1 MSKRQFEDEAICKGG
16 SNLDLFDLHGKKAIV
31 TGAAAGLGQK
41 IAQGLAEAGAA
52 VTIIDRIDET
62 EKIAASMS
70 VDNLTFYG
78 VQADLLDRSSLK
90 SGFDSAVEKLGGL
103 DILVNNAGMQ
113 VRGPAE
119 DIPLD
124 KWDRLVELNVT
135 AVFEMSQ
142 LAAKQMSPQGGGK
155 IINVASML
163 SFFGGLNCCP
173 YAASKGAVAQ
183 LTKAF
188 SNEWASRG
196 INVNAI
202 APGYMNTALNTKL
215 MADPE
220 RYNEITQRIPAN
232 RWGLP
237 DDLKGTVI
245 FLASKASDYVTG
257 AIIPIDGG
265 YLSR

>member
-1 MSKRQFEDEAICKGG
+1 M
-16 SNLDLFDLHGKKAIV
+16 DLFDLHGKKAIV

-41 IAQGLAEAGAA
+41 IAQGLAEAGA
-52 VTIIDRIDET
+52 VVVILDRIDET

-70 VDNLTFYG
+70 GNGLTFYG
-78 VQADLLDRSSLK
+78 VQADLLDRTNLK
-90 SGFDSAVEKLGGL
+90 QGFDRAVEKLGGL

-119 DIPLD
+119 EIPLE
-124 KWDRLVELNVT
+124 KWDRLIELNIT

-142 LAAKQMSPQGGGK
+142 LAAKVMLGGRGGK

-163 SFFGGLNCCP
+163 SFFGGYVCSP

-202 APGYMNTALNTKL
+202 APGYMDTALNT
-215 MADPE
+215 AIINDPV
-220 RYNEITQRIPAN
+220 RNHEITLRIPAK
-232 RWGLP
+232 RWGKP

-245 FLASKASDYVTG
+245 FLASKAADYVTG
-257 AIIPIDGG
+257 AVIPIDGG

>member
-1 MSKRQFEDEAICKGG
+1 M
-16 SNLDLFDLHGKKAIV
+16 DLFNLHDKKAIV
-31 TGAAAGLGQK
+31 TGACAGLGQK
-41 IAQGLAEAGAA
+41 IAQGLAEAGAT
-52 VTIIDRIDET
+52 VVLIDRIDET
-62 EKIAASMS
+62 EKIAGEMS
-70 VDNLTFYG
+70 VNGLQFYG
-78 VQADLLDRSSLK
+78 VKADLLNRETLK
-90 SGFDSAVEKLGGL
+90 EGFDEAVKKLGGL

-124 KWDRLVELNVT
+124 KWDRLIELNVT
-135 AVFEMSQ
+135 SVFEMSQ
-142 LAAKQMSPQGGGK
+142 LAAKQMIPQGGGK

-163 SFFGGLNCCP
+163 SFFGGYTCTP

-188 SNEWASRG
+188 SNEWASKG

-202 APGYMNTALNTKL
+202 APGYMDTALNT
-215 MADPE
+215 AIINDPV
-220 RYNEITQRIPAN
+220 RNHEITLRIPSGH
-232 RWGLP
+232 WGKP

>member
-1 MSKRQFEDEAICKGG
+1 M
-16 SNLDLFDLHGKKAIV
+16 DLFDLNGRKAIV

-41 IAQGLAEAGAA
+41 IAQGLAEAGATVA
-52 VTIIDRIDET
+52 VIDRIDET
-62 EKIAASMS
+62 EKIAASMAAGG
-70 VDNLTFYG
+70 LKFCG
-78 VQADLLDRSSLK
+78 VQADLLDRENLK
-90 SGFDSAVEKLGGL
+90 KGFGLAVEKLGGL

-119 DIPLD
+119 EIPLE
-124 KWDRLVELNVT
+124 KWDRLIELNIT

-142 LAAKQMSPQGGGK
+142 FAARLMLKGKGGK

-163 SFFGGLNCCP
+163 SFFGGYVCSP

-188 SNEWASRG
+188 SNEWASKG

-202 APGYMNTALNTKL
+202 APGYMDTALNT
-215 MADPE
+215 AIINDPV
-220 RYNEITQRIPAN
+220 RNHEITLRIPAQ
-232 RWGLP
+232 RWGKP
-237 DDLKGTVI
+237 EDLKGTVI
-245 FLASKASDYVTG
+245 FLASRASDYVTG
-257 AIIPIDGG
+257 AVIPIDGG

>member
-1 MSKRQFEDEAICKGG
+1 M
-16 SNLDLFDLHGKKAIV
+16 DLFDLNGKKAIV

-41 IAQGLAEAGAA
+41 IAQGLAEAGATVA
-52 VTIIDRIDET
+52 VIDKIDET
-62 EKIAASMS
+62 EKVAESMS
-70 VDNLTFYG
+70 ACGLKFYG
-78 VQADLLDRSSLK
+78 IQANLLDRENLK
-90 SGFDSAVEKLGGL
+90 NGFDKAVDRLGGL

-119 DIPLD
+119 EIPLE
-124 KWDRLVELNVT
+124 KWDRLIELNIT

-142 LAAKQMSPQGGGK
+142 LAARRMLKQGRGK

-163 SFFGGLNCCP
+163 SFFGGYTCSP

-188 SNEWASRG
+188 SNEWASKG
-196 INVNAI
+196 ISVNAI
-202 APGYMNTALNTKL
+202 APGYMDTALNV
-215 MADPE
+215 AIINDPV
-220 RYNEITQRIPAN
+220 RNHEITLRIPAH
-232 RWGLP
+232 RWGKP

-245 FLASKASDYVTG
+245 FLASRASDYVTG